1 MRGCSRKVRTPSSS
15 SARSASSPSRSHTC
29 RPQAVQLCSTRVA
42 PRAVTSM
49 EDITRR
55 QQAWLV
61 AVRVAEG
68 EVMTST
74 LRYHVVTRHGP
85 M

>member
-1 MRGCSRKVRTPSSS
+1 
-15 SARSASSPSRSHTC
+15 
-29 RPQAVQLCSTRVA
+29 
-42 PRAVTSM
+42 M

-61 AVRVAEG
+61 AVKVAEG